1 MSAVKTAVISVSSSG
16 DNVIVPAVSA
26 GIAGQAVRVLGF
38 CLVAAGAVSVTWK
51 SGTSAPGGGSDTPLT
66 GAMPLAA
73 NTPVSPTPLP
83 YVTPSGLQGLFQT
96 VAGEAL
102 NLYLSGNIGVYGWVN
117 YQLVP
122 A

>member
-1 MSAVKTAVISVSSSG
+1 MSAVQTAVISTAAQG
-16 DNVIVPAVSA
+16 DNALVAAIAAGKGSA
-26 GIAGQAVRVLGF
+26 IRVLGF

-51 SGTSAPGGGSDTPLT
+51 SGTSAPGGGSDTALT

-73 NTPVSPTPLP
+73 NVPVSPTPLP
-83 YVTPSGLQGLFQT
+83 YVVPSGLQGLFQT

-102 NLYLSGNIGVYGWVN
+102 NLYLSGAVGVYGWVN

>member
-1 MSAVKTAVISVSSSG
+1 MSAVQTAVVSTSTEG
-16 DNVIVPAVSA
+16 DNAIVPAVSA
-26 GIAGQAVRVLGF
+26 GKGSAIRVLGF
-38 CLVAAGAVSVTWK
+38 TLLAAGAVSVTFK
-51 SGTSAPGGGSDTPLT
+51 SGTSAPGGGSDTALT

-96 VAGEAL
+96 LPGEAL
-102 NLYLSGNIGVYGWVN
+102 NLYLSGNVGVYGFVN